1 TPAKVEEIRLKGAQ
15 KKKEAVSAPRLAEPP
30 GKNADLFRCTSCH
43 APLTADRKPHNP
55 LKNGE
60 CSACH
65 VANPGTVGKCR
76 SPAGTAWK
84 LVAEQ
89 PALCAK
95 CHDTSGAAPAHP
107 VIKSQGCTACHD
119 PHASKNP
126 SLTKIWPVEALCY
139 KCHS

>member
-1 TPAKVEEIRLKGAQ
+1 RAARSVRARVVGAQADLRSAMTAALAVLFLLAANPTKVEEIRLKGAQ

-84 LVAEQ
+84 LVA
-89 PALCAK
+89 
-95 CHDTSGAAPAHP
+95 
-107 VIKSQGCTACHD
+107 
-119 PHASKNP
+119 
-126 SLTKIWPVEALCY
+126 
-139 KCHS
+139 